1 MSTVPRG
8 EMPLAAGDGALLRFA
23 ADLRRLRDEAGK
35 PAYRILSAR
44 AHYSIATLSGA
55 AAGRRLP
62 TLAVTL
68 AYARACGGDETR
80 WARRWHDVAAE
91 LAAELAAESAADED
105 EAGAGKPT
113 EAPYVGLA
121 AFRPDDSQWF
131 FGREALVGEVMTR
144 LAAQRFLA
152 VFGASGS
159 GKSSLLGAGLLARL
173 RAENDRCQVITLTP
187 GPHPLEETA
196 IRLAFPARST
206 AARLYTEFTADPGN
220 LHRTVRQI
228 ALQLGG
234 DGEVVLVV
242 DQFEEVF
249 TVCRGQEERSGFI
262 AALIAAARA
271 PNSRC
276 RVVIAV
282 RTDFYPHCAEYA
294 ELAAAL
300 RDAQITVGP
309 MSADELHRAI
319 VRPAGQAG
327 CRVEGTLLTA
337 LTAQAQG
344 QVAVLPLLSHA
355 LLETWRRRRGN
366 VLTLTGFQAAG
377 GIEGSLAQTAEAFYA
392 ALDPGRQAI
401 ARHLFLR
408 LTALGEGTEDTK
420 RRITR
425 GELDADEDTAA
436 VLERAV
442 AVRLITLDGG
452 RLEVTHEALIRGW
465 PRLRRWLTHDRER
478 LRAHRRLTEA
488 AEAWESLNRDPGAL
502 YRGTRLAMARQLA
515 RGGDD
520 GLTLRESTF
529 LNAGLAAEAAETTT
543 ALRRARRLRMLV
555 TLLAVLLTLTTAT
568 TLYAVRANEE
578 VTRQRNSA
586 VASNAAEGATE
597 LLHKDPALA
606 VQIGLAAHRLAPT
619 GHTRDSLVSTLMP
632 SWVGHHGELV
642 SLAIGP
648 DGTVLA
654 TAGGDRTVR
663 LWDIGDP
670 RRPVQLSTLGGQ
682 GTFVRSVAMRRDGK
696 ILATAGDDR
705 KVRLWDV
712 AAPKRPT
719 LLATLDGHTGAVR
732 ALAFSSDGRT
742 LASSGGDRTVRL
754 WNTGDPEH
762 PTSRATLGGHLDTVR
777 AVALSPDGRTLATA
791 AEDETVRLWDTSGP
805 GRPTGLSRWRAH
817 RIAALWVAFSPRGDV
832 LATAGGG
839 DSAVRLWDIADRGHP
854 RELSALTGHSDV
866 VGEVA
871 FSPDG
876 RALATGSDDRTVRL
890 WDVTD
895 PRRPAARATL
905 TGYTTAV
912 GALRFDPYGRTVV
925 SGGYDG
931 VIRVLPVDFDPLVA
945 RACAAAHPTI
955 TRAAWD
961 RYLPGVAYRP
971 PCP

>member
-80 WARRWHDVAAE
+80 WARRWHDV
-91 LAAELAAESAADED
+91 AAELAAESAADED

-366 VLTLTGFQAAG
+366 VLTLNGFQAAG

-520 GLTLRESTF
+520 GLTVRESTF

-568 TLYAVRANEE
+568 TVYAVRANEE

-597 LLHKDPALA
+597 LLHKDAALA

-648 DGTVLA
+648 DGTILA

-682 GTFVRSVAMRRDGK
+682 GTFVRSIAMRRDGK

-712 AAPKRPT
+712 ADPKHPA
-719 LLATLDGHTGAVR
+719 LLAALDGHTGAVR

-777 AVALSPDGRTLATA
+777 AVAFSPDGRTLATA
-791 AEDETVRLWDTSGP
+791 AEDETVRLWDTSGL

-839 DSAVRLWDIADRGHP
+839 DSPVRLWDIADRGHP

-912 GALRFDPYGRTVV
+912 GALRFDPYGRSVV

-931 VIRVLPVDFDPLVA
+931 VIRVLPVDFAPLVA

>member
-1 MSTVPRG
+1 MPRG

-206 AARLYTEFTADPGN
+206 AARLYAEFTADPGN

-249 TVCRGQEERSGFI
+249 TVCRGQEERGGFI

-300 RDAQITVGP
+300 RDARITVGP

-488 AEAWESLNRDPGAL
+488 AEAWESLDRDPGAL
-502 YRGTRLAMARQLA
+502 YRGTRLAMAQQLA

-520 GLTLRESTF
+520 GLTVRESTF
-529 LNAGLAAEAAETTT
+529 LNTSLAAEAAETTT
-543 ALRRARRLRMLV
+543 ALRRARRLRLLV

-568 TLYAVRANEE
+568 TVYAVRANEE

-648 DGTVLA
+648 DGTILA

-682 GTFVRSVAMRRDGK
+682 GTFVRSVAMRRDGE

-712 AAPKRPT
+712 ADPKHPT

-742 LASSGGDRTVRL
+742 LASSGSDRTVRL

-762 PTSRATLGGHLDTVR
+762 PTSRAALGGHLDTVR
-777 AVALSPDGRTLATA
+777 AVAFSPDGRTLATA
-791 AEDETVRLWDTSGP
+791 AEDETVRLWDTSGL

-817 RIAALWVAFSPRGDV
+817 RIAALWVAFSPRDDV

-912 GALRFDPYGRTVV
+912 GALRFDPYGRSVV